1 MAYGGKAMSK
11 NMLGIQVGSAN
22 KQYTLTIT
30 ASDITS
36 TDDRFTMN
44 DLSFGDNYKPI
55 SSLFKSSDGKVITR
69 KKIKYE
75 KKISNQTLPK
85 LACQIYE
92 DKLESLTEEE
102 KASFPICQYTPN
114 GEIIRGI
121 YADVEEFRKHR
132 NTIEYLWFNYG
143 DGKTFVFYCWNIF
156 STIIFIRE
164 CLKRFGNQGD
174 CFELT
179 YRDKEKKEKIVEVS
193 NTNILTAEYQNPYT
207 HILLSARNI
216 VFRGAPGTG
225 KTFLAQQIAADLISS
240 GRTDDIE
247 KLTRDEIKQMGFV
260 QFHPSYDYAD
270 FVEGLRPT
278 STGAEVG
285 FELEPGVFK
294 AFCEI
299 AGKPTINEIDN
310 FEQSWEKFVDKMD
323 EEQEIEVAPG
333 YKYQPS
339 ESWETMGGIMRTS
352 DKGYNQYINKGQLYK
367 VYRGLP
373 GVPKGGHDNFR
384 KKVIQYMKGSLGLLD
399 YKAGEGINDKPY
411 VFVIDEINRGEISKI
426 FGELFFSIDP
436 GYRGEKG
443 GVLTQYSNLHD
454 KPNEKFFIPKN
465 VYIIGTMNDI
475 DRSVDT
481 FDFAMRRRFT
491 FLEITAEESAQN
503 MDLPLSVYE
512 QMRRINDSIVEKGG
526 LTTDYQ
532 IGASYF
538 IDLNEPETDE
548 SNAPL
553 WNNKFFPLLNDYFR
567 GEHKATDK
575 LLAIKKDY
583 FNVED

>member
-1 MAYGGKAMSK
+1 MSN
-11 NMLGIQVGSAN
+11 NMSGISVSNTN
-22 KQYTLTIT
+22 KHYTLTIT
-30 ASDITS
+30 ADDVNS

-44 DLSFGDNYKPI
+44 NLSLGDNYKPI
-55 SSLFKSSDGKVITR
+55 NSLFKSANGTVITR

-75 KKISNQTLPK
+75 KKISNQTLPR

-92 DKLESLTEEE
+92 DKLDSLSEEE
-102 KASFPICQYTPN
+102 RGAFPICQYTPS

-121 YADVEEFRKHR
+121 YPNVEEFKNNR
-132 NTIEYLWFNYG
+132 NTIEYLTYNYG

-179 YRDKEKKEKIVEVS
+179 YKDKERKEKDEEVS
-193 NTNILTAEYQNPYT
+193 NTNIIAAEYQNPYT
-207 HILLSARNI
+207 HLLLSARNI

-225 KTFLAQQIAADLISS
+225 KTYLAQQIAADLISS

-247 KLTRDEIKQMGFV
+247 ELTLDEIKQIGFV
-260 QFHPSYDYAD
+260 QFHPSYDYTD
-270 FVEGLRPT
+270 FVEGLRPA
-278 STGAEVG
+278 STGTEVG
-285 FELEPGVFK
+285 FELEPGIFK
-294 AFCEI
+294 AFCERAI
-299 AGKPTINEIDN
+299 KPTINEIDN
-310 FEQSWEKFVDKMD
+310 FEQSWVRFVEKMD

-339 ESWETMGGIMRTS
+339 ESWETVGGIMRTT
-352 DKGYNQYINKGQLYK
+352 DKGYNQYINKSQLYK

-384 KKVIQYMKGSLGLLD
+384 KKVIQYMKEHLGLLD
-399 YKAGEGINDKPY
+399 YKAGEGVNDKLY

-436 GYRGEKG
+436 GYRGKKG
-443 GVLTQYSNLHD
+443 GVLTQYSNLHE
-454 KPNEKFFIPKN
+454 KPDEKFYIPEN

-491 FLEITAEESAQN
+491 FVEVTAEESAKN

-512 QMRRINDSIVEKGG
+512 QMKRINDSIVIKGG

-538 IDLNEPETDE
+538 IDLDEPETDE
-548 SNAPL
+548 SIAPL
-553 WNNKFFPLLNDYFR
+553 WNNKLFPLLNDYFR
-567 GEHKATDK
+567 GEHKAADK

-583 FNVED
+583 FNEED

>member
-1 MAYGGKAMSK
+1 MSN
-11 NMLGIQVGSAN
+11 NMSGISVSNTN
-22 KQYTLTIT
+22 KHYTLTIT
-30 ASDITS
+30 ADEVNS

-44 DLSFGDNYKPI
+44 NLSLGDNYKPI
-55 SSLFKSSDGKVITR
+55 NSLFKSANGTVITR

-75 KKISNQTLPK
+75 KKISNQTLPR

-92 DKLESLTEEE
+92 DKLDLLSEEE
-102 KASFPICQYTPN
+102 RGAFPICQYTPS

-121 YADVEEFRKHR
+121 YPNVEEFKNHR
-132 NTIEYLWFNYG
+132 NTIEYLTYNYG

-179 YRDKEKKEKIVEVS
+179 YKDKERKEKDEEVS
-193 NTNILTAEYQNPYT
+193 NTNIIAAEYQNPYT
-207 HILLSARNI
+207 HLLLSARNI

-225 KTFLAQQIAADLISS
+225 KTYLAQQIAADLISS

-247 KLTRDEIKQMGFV
+247 ELTLDEIKQIGFV
-260 QFHPSYDYAD
+260 QFHPSYDYTD
-270 FVEGLRPT
+270 FVEGLRPA
-278 STGAEVG
+278 STGTEVG
-285 FELEPGVFK
+285 FELEPGIFK
-294 AFCEI
+294 AFCERAI
-299 AGKPTINEIDN
+299 KPTINEIDN
-310 FEQSWEKFVDKMD
+310 FEQSWVRFVEKMD

-339 ESWETMGGIMRTS
+339 ESWETVGGIMRTT
-352 DKGYNQYINKGQLYK
+352 DKGYNQYINKSQLYK

-373 GVPKGGHDNFR
+373 GVPKRGHDNFR
-384 KKVIQYMKGSLGLLD
+384 KKVIQYMKEHLGLLD
-399 YKAGEGINDKPY
+399 YKAGEGVNDKPY

-436 GYRGEKG
+436 GYRGKKG
-443 GVLTQYSNLHD
+443 GVLTQYSNLHE
-454 KPNEKFFIPKN
+454 KPDEKFYIPEN

-491 FLEITAEESAQN
+491 FVEVTSEESAKN
-503 MDLPLSVYE
+503 MGLPLSVYE
-512 QMRRINDSIVEKGG
+512 QMKRINDSIVIKGG

-538 IDLNEPETDE
+538 IDLDEPETDE
-548 SNAPL
+548 SIAPL
-553 WNNKFFPLLNDYFR
+553 WNNKLFPLLNDYFR
-567 GEHKATDK
+567 GEHKAADK

-583 FNVED
+583 FNEED

>member
-1 MAYGGKAMSK
+1 MSN
-11 NMLGIQVGSAN
+11 NMSGISVSNTN
-22 KQYTLTIT
+22 KHYTLTIT
-30 ASDITS
+30 ADDVNS

-44 DLSFGDNYKPI
+44 NLSLGDNYKPI
-55 SSLFKSSDGKVITR
+55 NSLFKSANGTVITR

-75 KKISNQTLPK
+75 KKISNQTLPR

-92 DKLESLTEEE
+92 DKLDSLSEEE
-102 KASFPICQYTPN
+102 RGAFPICQYTPS

-121 YADVEEFRKHR
+121 YPNVEEFKNHR
-132 NTIEYLWFNYG
+132 NTIEYLTYNYG

-179 YRDKEKKEKIVEVS
+179 YKDKERKEKDEEVS
-193 NTNILTAEYQNPYT
+193 NTNIIAAEYQNPYT
-207 HILLSARNI
+207 HLLLSARNI

-225 KTFLAQQIAADLISS
+225 KTYLAQQIAADLISS

-247 KLTRDEIKQMGFV
+247 ELTLDEIKQIGFV
-260 QFHPSYDYAD
+260 QFHPSYDYTD
-270 FVEGLRPT
+270 FVEGLRPA
-278 STGAEVG
+278 STGTEVG
-285 FELEPGVFK
+285 FELEPGIFK
-294 AFCEI
+294 AFCERAI
-299 AGKPTINEIDN
+299 KPTINEIDN
-310 FEQSWEKFVDKMD
+310 FEQSWVRFVEKMD

-339 ESWETMGGIMRTS
+339 ESWETVGGIMRTT
-352 DKGYNQYINKGQLYK
+352 DKGYNQYINKSQLYK

-384 KKVIQYMKGSLGLLD
+384 KKVIQYMKEHLGLLD
-399 YKAGEGINDKPY
+399 YKAGEGVNDKPY

-436 GYRGEKG
+436 GYRGKKG
-443 GVLTQYSNLHD
+443 GVLTQYSNLHE
-454 KPNEKFFIPKN
+454 KPDEKFYIPEN

-491 FLEITAEESAQN
+491 FVEVTAEESAKN

-512 QMRRINDSIVEKGG
+512 QMKRINDSIVIKGG

-538 IDLNEPETDE
+538 IDLDEPETDE
-548 SNAPL
+548 SIAPL
-553 WNNKFFPLLNDYFR
+553 WNNKLFPLLNDYFR
-567 GEHKATDK
+567 GEHKAADK

-583 FNVED
+583 FNEED